1 MKFILLISI
10 IFFIVNCSKH
20 KTVLI
25 CGDHVCI
32 NKAEAEQYFNENLS
46 LEVQIINKKIDEQI
60 DLVELN
66 LKENEIGNKEVKVF
80 AKKQTNKKLKVLSN
94 KDKEKIRKI
103 IKNKKKE
110 KKSKEAKRIKKD
122 KPNKNKINKK
132 NANIEPLDVVDVCTT
147 LEKCNIEEISKYLLD
162 KGNRKKFP
170 DITTRQ

>member
-10 IFFIVNCSKH
+10 IFLIANCSKH

-32 NKAEAEQYFNENLS
+32 NKAEAKQFFNENLT
-46 LEVQIINKKIDEQI
+46 LEVQIVNKKIDEQV

-66 LKENEIGNKEVKVF
+66 LRENENGNKEVQVF
-80 AKKQTNKKLKVLSN
+80 AKKQTNKKLKILSD

-110 KKSKEAKRIKKD
+110 NKTKEVKRIKKN
-122 KPNKNKINKK
+122 KPNKNKIIKENVNK
-132 NANIEPLDVVDVCTT
+132 ERLDVVDVCTT

-162 KGNRKKFP
+162 KGKRKKFP